1 MIRVV
6 ISALLFCL
14 AFQYAYESYI
24 YPTYAYAHFRYFPQ
38 TVTQYILNYVLVAL
52 PLAAWRPSEEPS
64 AFGVCLIYAVCYIPI
79 QVMVPFMLDQ
89 AYSPVLLMQMAICG
103 SMALLF
109 LASRSGAVSGITKQP
124 VDGRLNLV
132 IMIFAGAALVLLVA
146 TNFQIMRLVS
156 FADVYDL
163 RLDASD
169 QESIGAVQYLSSWL
183 SYCFLPF
190 FIARG
195 IISRHWASLAIG
207 LTGCLLVYLSSGAKS
222 VILMPLIML
231 VMWFVLKARKDFLS
245 LLLSGSAAA
254 TILVLFLPD
263 DSLLSWGK
271 SVLLM
276 RTFAV
281 GGWTVSLYYEYFS
294 ANEYTYYSHI
304 RFIDMITQGYP
315 YGARS
320 LGQMIGIEYSGSDL
334 ANFNANFWAS
344 DGLAALG
351 LWGIPVV
358 TGILCGFLILVNRA
372 SSYFDS
378 EFISLWMSGFW
389 LALLNVP
396 LSTAILSGGGGLIV
410 ILLWIS
416 RLQLPDIIAARGK
429 RAPASEESI

>member
-6 ISALLFCL
+6 ISALIFCW
-14 AFQYAYESYI
+14 AFQYAYETYV

-38 TVTQYILNYVLVAL
+38 TFNQYILNYVFVVL
-52 PLAAWRPSEEPS
+52 PLAAWRPSVEPS
-64 AFGVCLIYAVCYIPI
+64 AFGVSLIYAVCYIPV
-79 QVMVPFMLDQ
+79 QVMLPFMLDQ
-89 AYSPVLLMQMAICG
+89 AYSPVLTMQVAICA
-103 SMALLF
+103 SMALFF
-109 LASRSGAVSGITKQP
+109 LASRMGAVSGITKQP
-124 VDGRLNLV
+124 VDGRLNL
-132 IMIFAGAALVLLVA
+132 IILLFAGVALVLLVA
-146 TNFQIMRLVS
+146 TNFQHMRLVS

-163 RLDASD
+163 RLDASE
-169 QESIGAVQYLSSWL
+169 QQSIGAVQYLNSWL

-195 IISRHWASLAIG
+195 IISRHWKSLAIG
-207 LTGCLLVYLSSGAKS
+207 MTGCLLVYLSSGAKS

-231 VMWFVLKARKDFLS
+231 MIWFVLKARTHFLF
-245 LLLSGSAAA
+245 LLLSGTAAA
-254 TILVLFLPD
+254 TILVLFFPD
-263 DSLLSWGK
+263 DSALSWGK

-276 RTFAV
+276 RTFAT

-294 ANEYTYYSHI
+294 ANGYTYYSHI
-304 RFIDMITQGYP
+304 RFVDMVTQAYP
-315 YGARS
+315 YGERS

-344 DGLAALG
+344 DGFAAMG

-358 TGILCGFLILVNRA
+358 TAILCGFLVLVNRV

-396 LSTAILSGGGGLIV
+396 LSTAILSGGGGVIV
-410 ILLWIS
+410 VLLWIS
-416 RLQLPDIIAARGK
+416 RLQLPKSIAARGMQ
-429 RAPASEESI
+429 APA